1 MTDARTGKR
10 FPLEL
15 PIQIHATDS
24 PEEQPGM
31 TGNVSAGGVY
41 IRAEVPPG
49 QESTDTEWSE
59 GAKVEFDITL
69 PAKEV
74 AAQEDVRVHCKG
86 RVVRVEK
93 IEGEEARRGVACV
106 IDTYEFV
113 RGQ

>member
-1 MTDARTGKR
+1 VADARTGKR

-24 PEEQPGM
+24 PEEQPGI

-41 IRAEVPPG
+41 IRAEVPQG
-49 QESTDTEWSE
+49 QESPEAEWRE

-69 PAKEV
+69 PANAV
-74 AAQEDVRVHCKG
+74 AAQQDIRVHCVG

-113 RGQ
+113 RG